1 MKNLFFKTIIVIVL
15 FLFAKPVFG
24 NMIINEIMYDLETG
38 SDSGREWVEIFNNK
52 IDASIDASIDLTGWK
67 FWENGTNHG
76 LTLFQGSA
84 IIPSSGYAII
94 ADNPE
99 KFLIDNPGYSG
110 TIFDS
115 AFSLS
120 NDGESLILKDNNLI
134 TINEV
139 VYDSAWG
146 AQGNGRSLQRED
158 PNSSN
163 WGSGIPTIGTLN
175 SISLEPEEEPTSVPD
190 ETSETPEVPEIPTNQ
205 ENNSPPVADAG
216 DNIVGFVDQEILFD
230 GLLSFDPDGNELSY
244 SWNTG
249 DGNSLD
255 KMSLIHKYFY
265 PGTYL
270 VTLTV
275 FDGKYYASD
284 TITVQIQ
291 QAQITINEFMANP
304 SGTDTEEE
312 WIEVYN
318 GADSISDISGW
329 QLDDIT
335 SGSKAVVFPQNT
347 LIAPKSYLVFSRRV
361 TKIALN
367 NDVDSVR
374 LLMPDGTVFQ
384 EINYEKP
391 PQGKSSA
398 RTEEGFVWSEPTPGM
413 ANISGFAINPEKKTV
428 SQMNVISS
436 QTVKESSKE
445 YVIDLPKNDISGGY
459 IEGSTY
465 AKASVDELAFVKQG
479 SQNPLNLVLLIVCVV
494 FGAGFLG
501 FLLIKFRKR
510 KLPT

>member
-1 MKNLFFKTIIVIVL
+1 
-15 FLFAKPVFG
+15 LFAEPVFG
-24 NMIINEIMYDLETG
+24 AVVINEIMYDLEIG
-38 SDSGREWVEIFNNK
+38 SDSGREWVEIFNDSE
-52 IDASIDASIDLTGWK
+52 IPVDLTGWK

-76 LTLFQGSA
+76 LNIVQGNIS
-84 IIPSSGYAII
+84 IPQNGYAII

-99 KFLIDNPGYSG
+99 KFLIDNPSFSG
-110 TIFDS
+110 TLLDS

-120 NDGESLILKDNNLI
+120 NDGESLIIKDNNLV

-139 VYDSAWG
+139 VYSSVWG
-146 AQGNGRSLQRED
+146 AKGNGRTLQREN
-158 PNSSN
+158 PNGTN

-175 SISLEPEEEPTSVPD
+175 NISPEPEEETSPTSESEEP
-190 ETSETPEVPEIPTNQ
+190 TTETPEIPGSTTND
-205 ENNSPPVADAG
+205 NPPIANAG
-216 DNIVGFVDQEILFD
+216 DNVIGFVDQEILFD
-230 GLLSFDPDGNELSY
+230 GTLSSDLDGNELSY

-255 KMSLIHKYFY
+255 KISLVYKYRY

-270 VTLTV
+270 ATLTV
-275 FDGKYYASD
+275 FDGRYYSTD

-304 SGTDTEEE
+304 SGADEEEE

-329 QLDDIT
+329 KLDDIA
-335 SGSKAVVFPQNT
+335 SGSKAFVFPQNT
-347 LIAPKSYLVFSRRV
+347 LIAPKSYLVFSRQI

-367 NDVDSVR
+367 NDIDSVR

-413 ANISGFAINPEKKTV
+413 ANISGVAIGSDKKTV
-428 SQMNVISS
+428 SQMNIIEP
-436 QTVKESSKE
+436 QIVKESSRE
-445 YVIDLPKNDISGGY
+445 YVIDLPKNNIEGGY
-459 IEGSTY
+459 INISSNNQDTIT
-465 AKASVDELAFVKQG
+465 KQNTTTNNQNSNNIASIKQSIG
-479 SQNPLNLVLLIVCVV
+479 QNPLNLVLLIICIV
-494 FGAGFLG
+494 FGAGFVG
-501 FLLIKFRKR
+501 LLLVKSRRK
-510 KLPT
+510 KLPI